1 MTGSMNRTLTVNS
14 RQARRQSKIKI
25 KFTSILIFP
34 LKQEERMNMEIIFGK
49 AQLIH
54 YGEAVRLR
62 MVKKKFNISFDLQYI
77 ILYIIIEMQY
87 IISGEL
93 KWRETN

>member
-54 YGEAVRLR
+54 YGKAVDYEWRR
-62 MVKKKFNISFDLQYI
+62 RNIIYHLICNILNYILQLKCN
-77 ILYIIIEMQY
+77 ILHQVNQN
-87 IISGEL
+87 GE
-93 KWRETN
+93 K

>member
-1 MTGSMNRTLTVNS
+1 MTGSMNRTPTVNS

-49 AQLIH
+49 ARLIH
-54 YGEAVRLR
+54 YGKVVRLR
-62 MVKKKFNISFDLQYI
+62 MKKKKCNISFDLQYI
-77 ILYIIIEMQY
+77 MLYIIIEMQY
-87 IISGEL
+87 IRSGEP
-93 KWRETN
+93 NG